1 MITAAG
7 HNKTLETNCRSASP
21 LDALLHLPADQW
33 VNFEFTAR
41 LGTDSD
47 GTYDL
52 TVTLPGEAPQRFED
66 VLFQSDGFRRF
77 QWFGI
82 SSMATDTREFF
93 LDNLEIRPAR

>member
-7 HNKTLETNCRSASP
+7 HNETLETNCRPASP

-33 VNFEFTAR
+33 VNFELTAR

-52 TVTLPGEAPQRFED
+52 SVTLPEINNINRD
-66 VLFQSDGFRRF
+66 SHLFWFR
-77 QWFGI
+77 
-82 SSMATDTREFF
+82 
-93 LDNLEIRPAR
+93 